1 MEKIIEICES
11 IWTLNTDQI
20 AIISLL
26 ITLALFMAGK
36 FSENRLK
43 RYETRKE
50 QYQKLIDFFKEI
62 ALQRHDQ
69 KSISEFANDPKVKE
83 HIFDM
88 GASIAIYGSKKLYK
102 TYYFYRMLSIDTN
115 IQQSR
120 WYTKDMLIYALAEM
134 YKIMRKEIGLNND
147 IFPIAAP
154 DMLAFYLFDFARP
167 EYKKNFYKYHYNKFV
182 IKSAVFWRKIENF
195 LPIIWLNNYII
206 KPLFFLC
213 FCIIRFPIKLLIIT
227 PIKLIKNWKKSK

>member
-1 MEKIIEICES
+1 MDRVIEFFKS

-26 ITLALFMAGK
+26 VTLVLFIVGK

-50 QYQKLIDFFKEI
+50 QYQKLINFFQLFFSKCN
-62 ALQRHDQ
+62 DQ
-69 KSISEFANDPKVKE
+69 KSISKLADDPKVKE
-83 HIFDM
+83 AIFDM
-88 GASIAIYGSKKLYK
+88 GVSVAIYGSKKLYK
-102 TYYFYRMLSIDTN
+102 TYYFYRMLSLDTN
-115 IQQSR
+115 IQKSR
-120 WYTKDMLIYALAEM
+120 WYTKDMTIYALAEM

-147 IFPIAAP
+147 ILPVDAP
-154 DMLAFYLFDFARP
+154 DMLAFYLTDFTKP

-182 IKSAVFWRKIENF
+182 LKSAIFWGKIEDF
-195 LPIIWLNNYII
+195 IPLVWLQNYLI
-206 KPLFFLC
+206 KPFFFLC

-227 PIKLIKNWKKSK
+227 PIKLIRNRKKSE